1 MKMQNIMAGKRDI
14 RLDNL
19 RGLLITIVVIGHFL
33 LPLYRTRFVTGL
45 LYAIYIFHMP
55 CFIMLSGY
63 FAKGAYRRENA
74 GSGSPW
80 SENSGPDDRRPR
92 GAGADPADT
101 DGKGRF
107 LWGRAVQLFWLY
119 LLYELVVWITE
130 GLAAGSIP
138 RVPDLLHESGA
149 PWYLM
154 SLGCYYLCIPL
165 LEKAR
170 GLTLTK
176 RSPHLEK
183 SRPAGEKS
191 NRHAGSKRYYSAL
204 FIAAVMLAVSFLK
217 YVIQPGDFLSLDR
230 TIAFLP
236 FFCLG
241 YLTEKQDLQNFFH
254 RGKKTPGSGLGTSA
268 GSRIVSAAAL
278 VLLLIVFLFT
288 YDYLMRWHLV
298 VYGADYR
305 RYLPEMQPRLWILNM
320 IWYGL
325 AAVISLGV
333 AGLMPERP
341 LGAAGPSFNLSLDEL
356 GRRSLQIYFL
366 HRPIRDIL
374 EWRGFYAWIN
384 PHSKVQVIALAAGS
398 IVLTILLGMPWL
410 TGPFEKLRH
419 WFDPLLEKSGGL

>member
-1 MKMQNIMAGKRDI
+1 MQNIMAGKRDI

-45 LYAIYIFHMP
+45 IYTIYIFHMP

-63 FAKGAYRRENA
+63 FAKKSFRRNEAENVKGGNAETENSAA
-74 GSGSPW
+74 GSSFSGS
-80 SENSGPDDRRPR
+80 SAYGQSH
-92 GAGADPADT
+92 
-101 DGKGRF
+101 F

-170 GLTLTK
+170 GLTWTT

-204 FIAAVMLAVSFLK
+204 FIAAVMLAVSLLK
-217 YVIQPGDFLSLDR
+217 YIIQPGDFLSLDR

-325 AAVISLGV
+325 AVVISLGV

-341 LGAAGPSFNLSLDEL
+341 LGAAGPSFSLSLDEL

>member
-1 MKMQNIMAGKRDI
+1 MQNIMAGKRDI

-45 LYAIYIFHMP
+45 IYTIYIFHMP

-63 FAKGAYRRENA
+63 FAKGAYRREHTV
-74 GSGSPW
+74 SGSPW
-80 SENSGPDDRRPR
+80 SANSGPDDRRPR
-92 GAGADPADT
+92 GAGAGPA

-170 GLTLTK
+170 GLLRTK
-176 RSPHLEK
+176 R
-183 SRPAGEKS
+183 
-191 NRHAGSKRYYSAL
+191 L
-204 FIAAVMLAVSFLK
+204 FIFAVMLAVSFLK
-217 YVIQPGDFLSLDR
+217 YIIQPGDFLSLDR

-341 LGAAGPSFNLSLDEL
+341 LGAAGPTFSLSLDEL